1 MYSHVEINNT
11 TQSKESDNKNREF
24 DDLIDIEI
32 LNAKMN
38 IDESLNDEYEVSSNS
53 TLEMNEQC
61 SRIAKTKTL
70 HADPFILNK
79 LTNPAQNQP
88 EKQEVIID
96 KPLNNVNVD
105 VNVKGNKTNVHNL
118 NSTIKMPQTQ
128 FKSTVSKKQTTPSD
142 DSTLQVNMSYAPT
155 KSNIND
161 KPRNSPQI
169 LQNRKRQSIPEL
181 AAKIGD
187 SILGGGDRN
196 VKHHTFHVS
205 QERRNLVKSHVAE
218 KIGRV
223 FK

>member
-1 MYSHVEINNT
+1 
-11 TQSKESDNKNREF
+11 
-24 DDLIDIEI
+24 
-32 LNAKMN
+32 
-38 IDESLNDEYEVSSNS
+38 
-53 TLEMNEQC
+53 
-61 SRIAKTKTL
+61 
-70 HADPFILNK
+70 
-79 LTNPAQNQP
+79 
-88 EKQEVIID
+88 
-96 KPLNNVNVD
+96 
-105 VNVKGNKTNVHNL
+105 
-118 NSTIKMPQTQ
+118 MPQTQ